1 MAFHYRKPRSLLSR
15 HQWALWLFVLLMLA
29 TVGFF
34 WLLGQELRIE
44 RVKDRPAKAR
54 AKAS

>member
-1 MAFHYRKPRSLLSR
+1 MAFHYRKPRSKLSR
-15 HQWALWLFVLLMLA
+15 YQWALWLFVLLFLA

-44 RVKDRPAKAR
+44 RVKDRPNKAR
-54 AKAS
+54 TKAA